1 MRLHDRRQAGRD
13 LARHLSEFSGKRDC
27 IVLALPR
34 GGVPVGF
41 EIARALG
48 LPFDVFLVRK
58 LGLPSNPEVA
68 MGAVAS
74 GDLRVMNDDVI
85 KACNIDDAT
94 IEQVAEAEAIELKRR
109 EHVYRDGKPYPKVR
123 GKTVIVVDDG
133 LATGASLRAALK
145 ALRREGPKTLIA
157 AIPVAPP
164 REDNDLPEADQVFCL
179 MRPSP
184 FYSVGLHYEHFDQV
198 PDAEVIRLIREAASF
213 APDPYRTHA
222 DVVAEKLTPFAT
234 PLTGTRND
242 YDELMVMAEHAR
254 FVLIG
259 EASHGTAEFYR
270 RRADLTRRLIA
281 EKGFMAV
288 AVEADWPDAFT
299 VNRYLKS
306 DRIASA
312 AEALGDFRRF
322 PAWMWRNTEV
332 RGFVDWLHDYNIRSR
347 RNPVGFY
354 GLDLYSLNTSID
366 AVVAYLDSVD
376 PEAANR
382 ARGRYGCLTAYGN
395 PETYGYMTGRAGR
408 DTCED
413 ELVAQL
419 RDLRQHTFDY
429 LHHDGALDGEAFFSA
444 EQNARLVKNAEA
456 YYRAMFRGRPRSWN
470 VRDTHMA
477 DTLDELADF
486 LSEQQGKP
494 ARIVVWAHNSHIG
507 DARATGMRLRG
518 ELNLGQLM
526 RQRHPDES
534 LLIGFSTYNGTVT
547 AAEDWDRPHETKRV
561 RDALSGSVEDILHRI
576 GYPEFLLNLR
586 DRPEV
591 RHLLEEPRLSRFI
604 GVIYRPDT
612 ERESHY
618 YEVSLPDEFDAV
630 IHLDTT
636 SALEPLPETKAWE
649 PELHQDET
657 YPTGL

>member
-13 LARHLSEFSGKRDC
+13 LARQLSEFAGTRDC

-48 LPFDVFLVRK
+48 LPLDVFLVRK
-58 LGLPSNPEVA
+58 LGLPSNPEIA

-74 GDLRVMNDDVI
+74 GGLRVMNDDVV
-85 KACNIDDAT
+85 KACNIDEAA

-109 EHVYRDGKPYPKVR
+109 ERIYRDGKAYPKVR
-123 GKTVIVVDDG
+123 DKTVIVVDDG
-133 LATGASLRAALK
+133 VATGASLRAALK
-145 ALRREGPKTLIA
+145 ALRREGPKRLIA

-164 REDNDLPEADQVFCL
+164 CEDNDLPEADEVFCL
-179 MRPSP
+179 MRPHP
-184 FYSVGLHYEHFDQV
+184 FYSVGLNYERFDQV
-198 PDAEVIRLIREAASF
+198 PDAEVVRLLKEAGAF
-213 APDPYRTHA
+213 APEPARGHA
-222 DVVAEKLTPFAT
+222 DIIAGRLRPFAT
-234 PLTGTRND
+234 PLTGARGD
-242 YDELMVMAEHAR
+242 YDALMVMAENAR

-270 RRADLTRRLIA
+270 RRAEITRRLIE

-306 DRIASA
+306 DKVASA
-312 AEALGDFRRF
+312 AEALSDFRRF
-322 PAWMWRNTEV
+322 PTWVWRNTEV

-347 RNPVGFY
+347 RGAVGFY
-354 GLDLYSLNTSID
+354 GLDLYSLNSSID
-366 AVVAYLDSVD
+366 AVVAYLESVD
-376 PEAANR
+376 PEAAKR
-382 ARGRYGCLTAYGN
+382 ARSRYGCMTAYAD
-395 PETYGYMTGRAGR
+395 PEAYGYMTGRAG
-408 DTCED
+408 DASCED
-413 ELVAQL
+413 ELAAQL
-419 RDLRQHTFDY
+419 RDLRQNTFAWLD
-429 LHHDGALDGEAFFSA
+429 HDGALDGEAFFSA
-444 EQNARLVKNAEA
+444 EQNARLVKNAEV

-486 LSEQQGKP
+486 LGEQQGRP

-507 DARATGMRLRG
+507 DARATDMRRRG
-518 ELNLGQLM
+518 ELNLGQLV

-547 AAEDWDRPHETKRV
+547 AAEDWDRPHETKQV
-561 RDALSGSVEDILHRI
+561 RDALAGSIEDILHRV
-576 GYPEFLLNLR
+576 GMPEFLLNLR

-591 RHLLEEPRLSRFI
+591 RHLLEEPRISRFI

-612 ERESHY
+612 ERQTHY
-618 YEVSLPDEFDAV
+618 YDVALPDEFDAV
-630 IHLDTT
+630 IHLDQT
-636 SALEPLPETKAWE
+636 SALQPLPETRAWE
-649 PELHQDET
+649 PELHAGET

>member
-13 LARHLSEFSGKRDC
+13 LARQLSEFSGRRDC

-48 LPFDVFLVRK
+48 LPLDVFLVRK

-74 GDLRVMNDDVI
+74 GDLRVMNDDVV
-85 KACNIDDAT
+85 KACNVDEAA
-94 IEQVAEAEAIELKRR
+94 IEQVANAEAIELKRR
-109 EHVYRDGKPYPKVR
+109 ERVFRDDRPYPQVR

-133 LATGASLRAALK
+133 IATGASLRAALR
-145 ALRREGPKTLIA
+145 ALRREGPKTLVA
-157 AIPVAPP
+157 AVPVAPP
-164 REDNDLPEADQVFCL
+164 REDNDLPEADEVFCL

-184 FYSVGLHYEHFDQV
+184 FYSVGLHYERFDQV
-198 PDAEVIRLIREAASF
+198 PDAEVVRLLKEARAF
-213 APDPYRTHA
+213 APEPPRSHG
-222 DVVAEKLTPFAT
+222 DVIAEKLRPFAK
-234 PLTGTRND
+234 PLANTLSD
-242 YDELMVMAEHAR
+242 YDELMVMTENAR

-270 RRADLTRRLIA
+270 RRADITRRLIE

-312 AEALGDFRRF
+312 AEALADFRRF
-322 PAWMWRNTEV
+322 PTWMWRNTEV
-332 RGFVDWLHDYNIRSR
+332 QAFIDWLHDYNIRSQR
-347 RNPVGFY
+347 DPVGFY

-366 AVVAYLDSVD
+366 AVIAYLDSMD
-376 PEAANR
+376 PEAAKR
-382 ARGRYGCLTAYGN
+382 ARGRYGCMTAYAD
-395 PETYGYMTGRAGR
+395 PEVYGYMTGRAGR

-413 ELVAQL
+413 ELAAQL
-419 RDLRQHTFDY
+419 RDLRQNTFSY
-429 LHHDGALDGEAFFSA
+429 LERDGALDGEAFFSA
-444 EQNARLVKNAEA
+444 EQNARLVKNAEV

-486 LSEQQGKP
+486 LGERQGRP
-494 ARIVVWAHNSHIG
+494 ARIIVWAHNSHVG
-507 DARATGMRLRG
+507 DARATGMRARG
-518 ELNLGQLM
+518 ELNLGQLV

-534 LLIGFSTYNGTVT
+534 LLIGFSTYGGTVT

-561 RDALSGSVEDILHRI
+561 RDALPGSVEDILHRVDI
-576 GYPEFLLNLR
+576 PEFLLNLR

-591 RHLLEEPRLSRFI
+591 RHLLEEPRISRFI

-612 ERESHY
+612 ERQSHY
-618 YEVSLPDEFDAV
+618 YDVCLPDEFDAF
-630 IHLDTT
+630 IHLDKT
-636 SALEPLPETKAWE
+636 SALQPLGETEARK